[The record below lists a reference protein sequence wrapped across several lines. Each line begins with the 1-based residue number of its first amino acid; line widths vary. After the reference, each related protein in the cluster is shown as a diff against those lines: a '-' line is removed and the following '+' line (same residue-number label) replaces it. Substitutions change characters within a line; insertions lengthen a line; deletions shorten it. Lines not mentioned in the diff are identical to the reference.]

1 MNTAKLY
8 IACVLLAAVLA
19 LGLCTGSSAATP
31 AAVTDARLMRESFRQ
46 FDQNLKGGWR
56 TLQVQRD
63 YLGAAHAMLEYLSVH
78 SAILKPWQKDSLA
91 FHLGHVYALAGKRQE
106 AIHWFQKSIADHRM
120 GNPAYTESFI
130 AFLENDKPALLA
142 DRHTIATTNPGPWRA
157 EDLREMDAMLDYFG
171 DPFEAAWSALM
182 CHSPAAEGTGAAWFS
197 YCKAIDAK
205 YRRLYAKHGIK

>member
-56 TLQVQRD
+56 ILQVQRD
-63 YLGAAHAMLEYLSVH
+63 YPGATHAMLEYLSVH
-78 SAILKPWQKDSLA
+78 SATLKPWQKDSLA

-120 GNPAYTESFI
+120 DNPAYVESFI

-157 EDLREMDAMLDYFG
+157 KDLREMDAMLDYFG

-182 CHSPAAEGTGAAWFS
+182 CHNPSAEGIGAAWFS
-197 YCKAIDAK
+197 YCKAIDGK